1 MARTARVKSTADGT
15 AYYHLTS
22 RACNRQFLFRKAKVK
37 TRLAEFIRIA
47 AEFSG
52 VVLEAFTVMDN
63 HIHVLC
69 KIVRGGVVT
78 QEEIIRR
85 IALLKGAKVAEDLSR
100 RWDAMA
106 ASGLGEELE
115 KELGRYRRR
124 MDDISEFMKTLKET
138 FAIWFNKE
146 YGYSGSVWSGV
157 FKSTMVEGGR
167 YLEYCRRYVSM
178 NPIRAGIVSQEK
190 DYPWTWRAER
200 GYFAGDCVPVFTGSR
215 RVAQLTSGKIFGSA
229 AFVAE
234 WARRLGAKFPA
245 ASVVARAVGD
255 IGFATHGWR
264 LAKRDEAA
272 AA

>member
-1 MARTARVKSTADGT
+1 MARTARVKSMADGT
-15 AYYHLTS
+15 VYYHLTS
-22 RACNRQFLFRKAKVK
+22 RACNRQFLFRKAKAK
-37 TRLAEFIRIA
+37 TRLVELIRIA

-69 KIVRGGVVT
+69 KVVRGGVVT
-78 QEEIIRR
+78 WEEVVHRV
-85 IALLKGAKVAEDLSR
+85 AVLKGQKAAAVLSR

-106 ASGLGEELE
+106 AAGRTEELE
-115 KELGRYRRR
+115 TELGRYRRR
-124 MDDISEFMKTLKET
+124 MDDISEFMKTLKEM
-138 FAIWFNKE
+138 FAIWFNRE

-190 DYPWTWRAER
+190 DYPWTWCAEH
-200 GYFAGDCVPVFTGSR
+200 GYFAGDCAPLFTGAR
-215 RVAQLTSGKIFGSA
+215 RMSQLTSGKIFGSA
-229 AFVAE
+229 GFVAE
-234 WARRLGAKFPA
+234 WSRRLGAKFPA

-264 LAKRDEAA
+264 LAKRDELTVA
-272 AA
+272 